1 MKYKIG
7 TMVVLSAAG
16 WQRAH
21 NPQRVRTG
29 FGIITDHI
37 KTKKYPYKIMW
48 FSKTHSPKDFSAKE
62 YEIKKVK
69 IPKSNKNKNNS

>member
-16 WQRAH
+16 RKRQH
-21 NPQRVRTG
+21 NPMRVFTG
-29 FGIITDHI
+29 FGIVMDYR
-37 KTKKYPYKIMW
+37 KCKAFPYEMMW
-48 FSKTHSPKDFSAKE
+48 FSKTHDPKEFSAKE

-69 IPKSNKNKNNS
+69 TPKSNKNKNNS